1 MARDLYRTNSLVR
14 VASGE
19 LMDFLSQVVIDI
31 GMLRGYTGILEIAL
45 TSKH

>member
-1 MARDLYRTNSLVR
+1 VARDLYRTNSLVKA
-14 VASGE
+14 ASGE
-19 LMDFLSQVVIDI
+19 LIDFLKLQAIDI